1 MASLFQGYD
10 VDAGEPT
17 RWGITPY
24 LDYLRV
30 LARLHLDARLR
41 GKLEASDVVQQVV
54 LRAHEKA
61 DQFRGG
67 SEAEWLGWLRAI
79 LASVMSESARR
90 FSTEA
95 RDVSRER
102 ALQADLDRSATRM
115 GDWLA
120 ADQTSPSQ
128 GASRREQAVRLAS
141 ALAGLP
147 EDQREAV
154 ELHHLRGL
162 TVAEVGERMGRSRA
176 AAMGLIFRG
185 LKTLRE
191 LLGEEG

>member
-1 MASLFQGYD
+1 VGEGGAKTWD
-10 VDAGEPT
+10 VA
-17 RWGITPY
+17 PY

-30 LARLHLDARLR
+30 LARLHLNARLR
-41 GKLEASDVVQQVV
+41 GKLDASDVVQQVV

-61 DQFRGG
+61 GQFRGET
-67 SEAEWLGWLRAI
+67 EAEWLGWLRAI
-79 LASVMSESARR
+79 LASVMVGAARR
-90 FSTEA
+90 FSAEA
-95 RDVSRER
+95 RDVGRER
-102 ALQADLDRSATRM
+102 ELHADLDRSASRM
-115 GDWLA
+115 GDWMA

-141 ALAGLP
+141 ALARLP
-147 EDQREAV
+147 ADQREAV

-185 LKTLRE
+185 LRALRE
-191 LLGEEG
+191 HLGEEA

>member
-1 MASLFQGYD
+1 MN
-10 VDAGEPT
+10 AGGTNP
-17 RWGITPY
+17 WGITPY

-30 LARLHLDARLR
+30 LARLHLDHRLR

-54 LRAHEKA
+54 LRAHEKEG
-61 DQFRGG
+61 QFRGG

-79 LASVMSESARR
+79 LASVLSESARR
-90 FSTEA
+90 YTTEA

-102 ALQADLDRSATRM
+102 ALQAELDRSAARM

-141 ALAGLP
+141 ALARLP
-147 EDQREAV
+147 GDQREAV

-185 LKTLRE
+185 LGTLRE